1 MDAWKRNDRYIFLVL
16 KLQSFDV
23 KFAIHPFC
31 YASVFMMKLTKKQIL
46 KEMKK
51 YPPFYQKAWK
61 ACMTIPP
68 GQTRS
73 YKWLA
78 ARAGNPKAARAAA
91 IAMKNNPFA
100 PLVPCHRVIR
110 SDGSI
115 GGYSGPGGIKRK
127 MRLLR
132 KESQRKKSNQ

>member
-1 MDAWKRNDRYIFLVL
+1 
-16 KLQSFDV
+16 
-23 KFAIHPFC
+23 
-31 YASVFMMKLTKKQIL
+31 MKLTKKEIL
-46 KEMKK
+46 RKMKS
-51 YPPFYQKAWK
+51 YPPFYQKVWR
-61 ACMTIPP
+61 ACMRIPA
-68 GQTRS
+68 GETRS

-78 ARAGNPKAARAAA
+78 EQAGSPKAARAAA
-91 IAMKNNPFA
+91 MAMKNNHFA

-132 KESQRKKSNQ
+132 KEKRKI

>member
-1 MDAWKRNDRYIFLVL
+1 
-16 KLQSFDV
+16 
-23 KFAIHPFC
+23 
-31 YASVFMMKLTKKQIL
+31 MMKLTKKQIL

-110 SDGSI
+110 SDGSL